1 MKKLLLFLFLLIPVI
16 VNAEDLYLEE
26 LKVLNGNISPNFSS
40 NNNKY
45 TITLDKSIKEVEF
58 NFKPLDGVTTL
69 VRGNYNLENDSILY
83 IDLISNNEVVTTYT
97 FNILKEEDNETTF
110 KEIEEKS
117 ESTNFMTKY
126 KSIIIPAID
135 LILIF
140 LNFKLLFLHKHKN
153 T

>member
-1 MKKLLLFLFLLIPVI
+1 MKKLLLFLFLLIPSI

-58 NFKPLDGVTTL
+58 NFKHLDGVTTL
-69 VRGNYNLENDSILY
+69 VRGNYNLENDSTVF
-83 IDLISNNEVVTTYT
+83 IDLIKNNEVVATYT
-97 FNILKEEDNETTF
+97 FNILKEEEDETTF
-110 KEIEEKS
+110 KEIEEKT
-117 ESTNFMTKY
+117 ESTNIMTKY
-126 KSIIIPAID
+126 KGIIIPTID